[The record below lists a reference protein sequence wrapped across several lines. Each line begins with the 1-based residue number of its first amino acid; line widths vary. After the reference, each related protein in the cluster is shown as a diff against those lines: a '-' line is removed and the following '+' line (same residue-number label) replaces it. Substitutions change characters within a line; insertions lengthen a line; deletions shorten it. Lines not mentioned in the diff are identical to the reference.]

1 MSTIFEDFKCDG
13 AVMITASHLPYNR
26 NGFKYFS
33 KNGGLDKED
42 IAKIIKTAEGYGHD
56 MPCSESRPC
65 SKPDLS

>member
-1 MSTIFEDFKCDG
+1 MFMSTIFEDFKCDG

-42 IAKIIKTAEGYGHD
+42 VYKRQHMGIALQGR
-56 MPCSESRPC
+56 S
-65 SKPDLS
+65 